1 MSEAVKFV
9 ANRWRTR
16 RSPFPYCHAIIA
28 ETDASLERTLPE
40 LKPAFLEQYRGGHC
54 QVDEKLVDRPPRYW
68 ASARREPAML
78 GIKSGR

>member
-1 MSEAVKFV
+1 MSEAIKFV

-40 LKPAFLEQYRGGHC
+40 LKPAFLEQYRGGMPAIC
-54 QVDEKLVDRPPRYW
+54 YTPGWSKALDRIGPR
-68 ASARREPAML
+68 
-78 GIKSGR
+78 